1 MLTKEFYTVE
11 EMADYLSL
19 RPKTLYAWAEKG
31 KIPAYKIQ
39 GALRFNLQEIKEFLE
54 SQKLQAPSPSRLAK
68 IIVGKKVR
76 RLDNHP
82 NSGQGTPR

>member
-1 MLTKEFYTVE
+1 MLTREFYTVE

-39 GALRFNLQEIKEFLE
+39 GALRFNLQEIKEFISFDLE
-54 SQKLQAPSPSRLAK
+54 R
-68 IIVGKKVR
+68 
-76 RLDNHP
+76 
-82 NSGQGTPR
+82 